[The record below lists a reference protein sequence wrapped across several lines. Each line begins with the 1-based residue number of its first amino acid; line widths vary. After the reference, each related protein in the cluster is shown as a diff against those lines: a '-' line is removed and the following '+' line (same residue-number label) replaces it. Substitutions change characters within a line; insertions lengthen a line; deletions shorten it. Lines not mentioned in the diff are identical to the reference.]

1 MDKNLLKWPFLFLF
15 FSFLGNSVST
25 VFLYVAFVIAIFE
38 VIVCEMEYTFYFSFF
53 LIPNIRILDGTGI
66 NFLVNVL
73 MVLPLAKYIIKN
85 RFVFLKPAVLG
96 ATVFMI
102 IEGLHIIIVGN
113 IQNIASEVCWLL
125 AYILCSSI
133 LLNNRYKLNKTSV
146 SLYLSIGVIFSAVV
160 YLLCNSWFTSNL
172 ISNVIDGYRF
182 SAYADD
188 PNFYSL
194 YICLDLALILSIKN
208 KRKLYYVFYFI
219 LTAIGILTA
228 SKMCM
233 LMMFFLFIV
242 SAMMYYCS
250 NKTSR
255 KDVSFINRILMIF
268 ICCFIAFK
276 DIFLEF
282 INNLLKRAGLI
293 NSSSISLSKV
303 TTGRSTILTNYL
315 AILNKNWI
323 ALFLGYGF
331 QYDKYLGEATH
342 HGAHNTY
349 MDMVLS
355 WGVIGTIII
364 LYFIFYIFN
373 HYRLNIKSS
382 INIVNYLP
390 IMTILINFLDL
401 GCLSA
406 TMFWFVI
413 AIAFIGLNNNEYK
426 ENKLNGSY

>member
-1 MDKNLLKWPFLFLF
+1 MDKKLLKWPSLFLIF
-15 FSFLGNSVST
+15 ALLGNSVST
-25 VFLYVAFVIAIFE
+25 AFLYVAFFIAIIE
-38 VIVCEMEYTFYFSFF
+38 VIVCEMEYTLYFSFF

-66 NFLVNVL
+66 NFLVNFL
-73 MVLPLAKYIIKN
+73 MVLPLVKYLIKN
-85 RFVFLKPAVLG
+85 RFVLLKPSVLG
-96 ATVFMI
+96 AIAFIV
-102 IEGLHIIIVGN
+102 IEGLHIIFVGN
-113 IQNIASEVCWLL
+113 IQNIPSEICWLL
-125 AYILCSSI
+125 AYILCSSV
-133 LLNNRYKLNKTSV
+133 LLDNKYMLNKISV
-146 SLYLSIGVIFSAVV
+146 CLYFSMGIISSAVI

-172 ISNVIDGYRF
+172 VANVIDGYRF

-194 YICLDLALILSIKN
+194 YICLDLAVILSIKN
-208 KRKLYYVFYFI
+208 KRKMYYFLYLI
-219 LTAIGILTA
+219 LTAIGFLTA

-233 LMMFFLFIV
+233 LMMCFLFVV

-250 NKTSR
+250 YRTRR
-255 KDVSFINRILMIF
+255 KDISFINRIFLLLM
-268 ICCFIAFK
+268 CFLLAFK

-282 INNLLKRAGLI
+282 IDNLLKRAGLI
-293 NSSSISLSKV
+293 DSSNISLSKV

-315 AILNKNWI
+315 TILTKNWI

-355 WGVIGTIII
+355 WGLIGTII
-364 LYFIFYIFN
+364 LLFFIFYIFYS
-373 HYRLNIKSS
+373 YRLKMKSS
-382 INIVNYLP
+382 ISSVNYLP
-390 IMTILINFLDL
+390 IIILLINFFDL

-413 AIAFIGLNNNEYK
+413 AIALISLNNNEYK
-426 ENKLNGSY
+426 ENKIYGSY